1 MSKVIKIS
9 AKCSDLFSA
18 SLYDGNKEIGHEYD
32 GYVPNF
38 FPGEHYD
45 YVTLNIDIE
54 TGKILN
60 WKKPT
65 NNDLVSVFGAAPKL
79 VKNVK
84 HIPSEHETNLWEQ
97 LRGSVTVKGKQYASI
112 NDLTKDRS
120 FKLKNGNNSHLKLK
134 RDENGKFIKMDDIA
148 EFVYPHNGS
157 YQYRRIKVIDKSD
170 DYVEGIQLNH
180 NTGYKRFLTSKI
192 SGIFE
197 YKAYA
202 KDIK

>member
-1 MSKVIKIS
+1 MARIIKIS

-18 SLYDGNKEIGHEYD
+18 DFDINGNKVGEYD
-32 GYVPNF
+32 GYVPDF
-38 FPGEHYD
+38 FPGEHYGD
-45 YVTLNIDIE
+45 YVTLNIDID

-60 WKKPT
+60 WKVP
-65 NNDLVSVFGAAPKL
+65 NSAQLVAVFGTAGNISKV
-79 VKNVK
+79 VKNTLYGK
-84 HIPSEHETNLWEQ
+84 LGNLK
-97 LRGSVTVKGKQYASI
+97 GSVTVKGKQYASI

-120 FKLKNGNNSHLKLK
+120 FKLKNGNNSHLKLR
-134 RDENGKFIKMDDIA
+134 RDEKGHFIKMDTIM
-148 EFVYPHNGS
+148 EFNYPHNGA
-157 YQYRRIKVIDKSD
+157 YQFRRVKVIDKSD

-202 KDIK
+202 KDIL